1 MSSCRH
7 DYGYKKSWITS
18 RMLCTFS
25 KVSKPEI
32 VIIQINNVDFRTK
45 MPAKVTVEDH

>member
-18 RMLCTFS
+18 RMLCTFGKDQDACQGDS
-25 KVSKPEI
+25 GGPLIWENKDDNRYELVF
-32 VIIQINNVDFRTK
+32 N
-45 MPAKVTVEDH
+45 